1 MRFYDILMALYY
13 YTYYY
18 NILIYYVNKRI
29 VIVLGTATIECV
41 QDKLNFN

>member
-18 NILIYYVNKRI
+18 YVNKRI
-29 VIVLGTATIECV
+29 VIVLATATIECV